1 MTLLSGHLPPEIGR
15 AMENSFVSLLYRL
28 GYTVDRERDVESGL
42 DVIARFYGE
51 PLNPR
56 TPNPSK
62 LLLPSFAPKGLTAF
76 SLKRG
81 DFGNKDVTELIE
93 KVQGAKA
100 SSDRLLS
107 SLESMVI
114 ATNFFKGEGEIDD
127 ALTKHVYCWDGRR
140 LIFYSAKA
148 RTAQELG
155 LRGSVEE
162 VAIEGV
168 SNSSYLIERETS
180 IESKNIILANV
191 AIFVD
196 DHTKELIISS
206 DHTKRILEYIYEKS
220 LKGIVESTHLDIQ
233 VPLEIHVLG
242 IADENLVRCTYSE
255 YAVESSRHPKVF
267 FSAEPMVFQYGAAPW
282 ATLFSKRVF
291 VQ

>member
-1 MTLLSGHLPPEIGR
+1 VTLLSGHLPPEIGR

-42 DVIARFYGE
+42 DAIARFYGE

-56 TPNPSK
+56 TSYSCK

-81 DFGNKDVTELIE
+81 GIVNSDIAELVS
-93 KVQGAKA
+93 KVQAAKT
-100 SSDRLLS
+100 SKDKLLS
-107 SLESMVI
+107 SLESMII
-114 ATNFFKGEGEIDD
+114 ATNFFKTESEIDD
-127 ALTKHVYCWDGRR
+127 ILTKDVHCWDGRR

-155 LRGSVEE
+155 QRGPVEE
-162 VAIEGV
+162 VAIEGL
-168 SNSSYLIERETS
+168 SKGSYLIETETS
-180 IESKNIILANV
+180 AESKNVIIANV

-206 DHTKRILEYIYEKS
+206 DHAKKILEYVYVKS
-220 LKGIVESTHLDIQ
+220 LKGIVEYAHLDIQ

-242 IADENLVRCTYSE
+242 IADEKLVRNAYSE
-255 YAVESSRHPKVF
+255 YAVDKSLHPSVF
-267 FSAEPMVFQYGAAPW
+267 FSAEPMIFQYGAAPW

-291 VQ
+291 VP